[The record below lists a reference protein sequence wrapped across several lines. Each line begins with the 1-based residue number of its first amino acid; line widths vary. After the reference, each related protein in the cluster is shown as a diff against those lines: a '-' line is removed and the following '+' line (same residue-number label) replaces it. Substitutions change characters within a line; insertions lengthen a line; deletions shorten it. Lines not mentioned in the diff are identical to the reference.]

1 MAAVEFS
8 FSTDPF
14 GRLTC
19 DVSNGGET
27 AVVTAS
33 DLPRAIADLSA
44 AIGALERN
52 GVAECYWPEGV
63 GEYRWLFR
71 RNHDRL
77 RLAILWSTG
86 TVTGWEHVF
95 SAECDLVLTVNLLRR
110 QMDNVAVA

>member
-1 MAAVEFS
+1 MTAVEFS

-19 DVSNGGET
+19 DVSNGPET

-33 DLPRAIADLSA
+33 DLPRAIGDLSA
-44 AIGALERN
+44 ALSALERN
-52 GVAECYWPEGV
+52 GIAECYWPEGA
-63 GEYRWLFR
+63 GEYRWVFR
-71 RNHDRL
+71 RDTDRV

-95 SAECDLVLTVNLLRR
+95 WSECDLNLLVNLLRR
-110 QMDNVAVA
+110 EMDHVPVS